1 MTRTVAFHDFKSGTG
16 EPVYRV
22 SFDCQSDAEREAVR
36 IAGLSVVVPAAFQP
50 ATPPSP
56 DPVGS
61 QPPNCDFGSYIA
73 HAAHDAAEGPE
84 GCDSTGCVVP
94 QAVDEH

>member
-56 DPVGS
+56 DPVGN
-61 QPPNCDFGSYIA
+61 QPPNCLEGGEYR
-73 HAAHDAAEGPE
+73 AALQYESASGDLDAKACAAGVC
-84 GCDSTGCVVP
+84 GTSD
-94 QAVDEH
+94 